1 MMIST
6 KGRYALQVMLDL
18 AQQCPDAYIS
28 LHDISQRQAVSMKY
42 LEAIVAMLNKA
53 GMVESRRGKS
63 GGYRLTRAPED
74 YTVGAIL
81 KLTEGTL
88 APVACMDCDS
98 GCTRVHACMT
108 RPMWQELDRL
118 IDDFLESRTL
128 ADLLTEDK
136 AILEQKPTVSFEVFP
151 PKQWDKIEGTKA
163 VVKEMVKSHPAFM
176 SVTYGAAGTTSG
188 FTTEIAREILDDG
201 VTPLAHLTCLT
212 STRDKIH
219 QVVAELQENG
229 IENIL
234 ALRGDIPR
242 DFQFPAEQYFEHAY
256 QLVNEI
262 RTLGDFCIGGAC
274 YPEVHPE
281 SKNRVEDLEHL
292 KQKVDC
298 GVDFLTTQMFFDN
311 TVFYNFREMC
321 AIKGIDVPLIAGIMP
336 ITKAS
341 QLERTVKL
349 SGCSL
354 PTKFVKIVERFGD
367 RDDAMQQAGI
377 VYAAEQIIDLMANGV
392 DHIHIYT
399 MNKPDVAGAIV
410 RELGSIIHE

>member
-1 MMIST
+1 
-6 KGRYALQVMLDL
+6 
-18 AQQCPDAYIS
+18 
-28 LHDISQRQAVSMKY
+28 MK
-42 LEAIVAMLNKA
+42 I
-53 GMVESRRGKS
+53 
-63 GGYRLTRAPED
+63 
-74 YTVGAIL
+74 
-81 KLTEGTL
+81 
-88 APVACMDCDS
+88 
-98 GCTRVHACMT
+98 
-108 RPMWQELDRL
+108 
-118 IDDFLESRTL
+118 
-128 ADLLTEDK
+128 K

-274 YPEVHPE
+274 Y
-281 SKNRVEDLEHL
+281 
-292 KQKVDC
+292 
-298 GVDFLTTQMFFDN
+298 
-311 TVFYNFREMC
+311 NFREMC